1 MRWRT
6 WALLVLVALLAVVA
20 LGPPGLFLD
29 EEPGTPK
36 TAADVKFSNPEP
48 NSSARLWPYTSRA
61 KSFESATLPINIVI
75 RNDATTVRRILIATR
90 TPRGSAALYWNA
102 SSQRWQSK
110 QPEEESVTINGTG
123 ISWGESSGAVRY
135 TYVVVDGEGRW
146 LDETYQIH
154 DGSYFGTRNH
164 LRLYE
169 GGSGNRTWT
178 AIQAHQ
184 EHWDWFQLRH
194 FVSSVSAAQHHV
206 ERDLIG
212 SGHLAEVSRERYA
225 NGGAIDADGW
235 VTVAELNAL
244 VAWGPD
250 PASTAARSPQPTD
263 GRSPLRGG
271 ASWVPLFGIVLFA
284 HVTKELTAE
293 RERLRELIRTSG
305 YTRFHLALLV
315 STAALPLVVRWG
327 AITAERMFPTASP
340 TMVGGP
346 FYLLLVLGLPTAAA
360 VLGRYLSASD
370 GFATAVVGFGTG
382 IMADYAY
389 LNITALRYGAVI
401 QRLVL
406 LFGLGLIA
414 ADGLRRT
421 EDPLKRHRYLLVG
434 AVIWVGTLL
443 WPLLGLG

>member
-29 EEPGTPK
+29 DEPGTPK
-36 TAADVKFSNPEP
+36 TAEDVKFANPEP

-61 KSFESATLPINIVI
+61 KSFESATLPINMVVQ
-75 RNDATTVRRILIATR
+75 NDATTVRRILVATR
-90 TPRGSAALYWNA
+90 TPRGGGELYWNA
-102 SSQRWQSK
+102 SAQRWQSER
-110 QPEEESVTINGTG
+110 PEEESVTINGTG
-123 ISWGESSGAVRY
+123 IRWGKSSGAARY

-146 LDETYQIH
+146 IDETYQIH

-194 FVSSVSAAQHHV
+194 SVDSVSAAQHHV
-206 ERDLIG
+206 ERDLLG
-212 SGHLAEVSRERYA
+212 SGHVAEIKRERYA
-225 NGGAIDADGW
+225 NGGALDADGW
-235 VTVAELNAL
+235 VTVAKLNTL
-244 VAWGPD
+244 VTWGPD
-250 PASTAARSPQPTD
+250 PVSSAVRSPTPTD
-263 GRSPLRGG
+263 GRSPLQGG
-271 ASWVPLFGIVLFA
+271 VFWIPLLGVVLSA
-284 HVTKELTAE
+284 HVAKEVAAE

-305 YTRFHLALLV
+305 YTRFHLALFV

-327 AITAERMFPTASP
+327 AITAERVFPTASP

-346 FYLLLVLGLPTAAA
+346 FYLLLVLGLPAAAA
-360 VLGRYLSASD
+360 VLGRYLSVSD

-389 LNITALRYGAVI
+389 LNITALQYGAVL

-414 ADGLRRT
+414 ADGLRWD
-421 EDPLKRHRYLLVG
+421 EDPIERHRYLLAG
-434 AVIWVGTLL
+434 SIIWVGTLL